1 MKSTYGW
8 TKQYLTKDGKPWLP
22 VMGEF
27 HFSRYPHRYWLEELE
42 KMKAGGVEIVS
53 TYIFWNHHEDI
64 SGELH
69 WDGDRDIHF
78 FLSCCSKAG
87 LLAFL
92 RPGPWCHGEAR
103 HGGFPDRLIE
113 SDMHLRSNDPAYLE
127 EVRCFWSSLFEQVGG
142 DLLKN
147 GGPVIGIQIENE
159 YSKGGNGCGDEHIRT
174 LTKIAKDIGFDVPL
188 WTATGWSSYIGDL
201 LPVSGGYVEE
211 PWHSSIEELPA
222 NDCFIFA
229 DKEHLPNIGKYLFD
243 PSLFPFL
250 TAELGG
256 GLQVT
261 YNRRPRVSAT
271 DVGAASLIRLGS
283 GANLLGYYVFHG
295 GTNPSGEKYTL
306 QESRSVGNSC
316 DLPAFSYDFQAPIRE
331 YGSIAESFREIRM
344 LSMFL
349 KDFGETLAPM
359 DAVIP
364 ADSPRDPENTQ
375 TLRSA
380 VRTDGRSGFI
390 FINNYQRRRK
400 MKKHENVRLCAGDV
414 RFPPTDILPGEYFFF
429 PFHMMLGETELISA
443 QATPLCRLRDSF
455 VFYADRDPQYSW
467 NGSPAKVLTL
477 SREDAKN
484 AVKVKFDDEY
494 LIICKQPVIETREGV
509 FCLARNDIELKVF
522 PALHNNGGEAG
533 GNPARYALPLPE
545 SYIKLRVNPL
555 MKVSDLY
562 REYELLLDGKIT
574 GDDVFLTVDYEGD
587 QAEIILDGK
596 KAADDYYRG
605 ESWEIGLKKWGFPR
619 KIILRIFAM
628 TQGAP
633 VFTDEPLNFVN
644 GRALCLNGVTA
655 KEEFRIKISPK
666 ILTES
671 DNT

>member
-8 TKQYLTKDGKPWLP
+8 TKQHLTKDGRPWLP

-53 TYIFWNHHEDI
+53 TYLFWNHHED
-64 SGELH
+64 SRGELH
-69 WDGDRDIHF
+69 WDGDRDIHR
-78 FLSCCSKAG
+78 FLSCCRAVG

-103 HGGFPDRLIE
+103 HGGFPDRLLE
-113 SDMHLRSNDPAYLE
+113 SNMHLRSNDPVYLA
-127 EVRCFWSSLFEQVGG
+127 EVRRFWSSLFEQVED
-142 DLLKN
+142 DLYIN
-147 GGPVIGIQIENE
+147 GGPVIGLQIENE
-159 YSKGGNGCGDEHIRT
+159 YSKNGNGCGDEHIRA
-174 LTKIAKDIGFDVPL
+174 LTKIAKEIGFDVPL

-261 YNRRPRVSAT
+261 YNRRPRVSAS

-283 GANLLGYYVFHG
+283 GANLLGYYVYHG
-295 GTNPSGEKYTL
+295 GTNPAGEKYTL
-306 QESRSVGNSC
+306 EESRSVGNSC

-349 KDFGETLAPM
+349 RDFGEALAPM

-364 ADSPRDPENTQ
+364 ADSPRDPEDMS
-375 TLRSA
+375 TLRTA
-380 VRTDGRSGFI
+380 VRTDGTSGFL
-390 FINNYQRRRK
+390 FINNYQRRRQ

-414 RFPPTDILPGEYFFF
+414 RFSPIDILPGEYFFF
-429 PFHMMLGETELISA
+429 PFHMKLGETELISA
-443 QATPLCRLRDSF
+443 AATPLCRLRDGF
-455 VFYADRDPQYSW
+455 VFYADRDPQYRWS
-467 NGSPAKVLTL
+467 GSPAKVLTL

-484 AVKVKFDDEY
+484 AVKVKLDNEY
-494 LIICKQPVIETREGV
+494 LIICKQPVIETKDGV
-509 FCLARNDIELKVF
+509 FCLARSDVELKIF
-522 PALHNNGGEAG
+522 PAPPDSATATENEWT
-533 GNPARYALPLPE
+533 RYTLPLPK
-545 SYIKLRVNPL
+545 SDVKLRLDPL

-562 REYELLLDGKIT
+562 REYELCLDGTIT

-587 QAEIILDGK
+587 QAELILDGRK
-596 KAADDYYRG
+596 VADDYYRG
-605 ESWEIGLKKWGFPR
+605 ERWEIGLKRWDFPR
-619 KIILRIFAM
+619 KMRLRIFAL

-633 VFTDEPLNFVN
+633 VFTDEPMKFEN
-644 GRALCLNGVTA
+644 GRVLRLNGVNA
-655 KEEFRIKISPK
+655 KEEFRIRIAPE
-666 ILTES
+666 ILS
-671 DNT
+671 GSK

>member
-8 TKQYLTKDGKPWLP
+8 TKQFLTKDGKPILP

-27 HFSRYPHRYWLEELE
+27 HFSRYPHRYWREELE

-64 SGELH
+64 HGNIH
-69 WDGDRDIHF
+69 WDGDRDIHS
-78 FLSCCSKAG
+78 FLKCCGEVG

-113 SDMHLRSNDPAYLE
+113 SDMHLRSNDPAYLG
-127 EVRCFWSSLFEQVGG
+127 EVRRFWSSLFEQTES
-142 DLLKN
+142 DLFKN

-159 YSKGGNGCGDEHIRT
+159 YSKGGSGCGDEHIRT
-174 LTKIAKDIGFDVPL
+174 LTKIAKEIGFDVPL

-211 PWHSSIEELPA
+211 PWHSSIGELPA

-243 PSLFPFL
+243 ASLFPFL

-261 YNRRPRVSAT
+261 YNRRPRVSAA
-271 DVGAASLIRLGS
+271 DIGAASLIRLGS

-295 GTNPSGEKYTL
+295 GTNPVGEKYTL
-306 QESRSVGNSC
+306 QESKSVGNSC

-331 YGSIAESFREIRM
+331 FGSIAESFREIRM

-364 ADSPRDPENTQ
+364 EDSPRDPEDTES
-375 TLRSA
+375 LRTA
-380 VRTDGRSGFI
+380 VRTDEKRGFI
-390 FINNYQRRRK
+390 FINNYQRRRN
-400 MKKHENVRLCAGDV
+400 MKKHENVCLRAGDV
-414 RFPPTDILPGEYFFF
+414 SFEPIDILPGEYFFL

-443 QATPLCRLRDSF
+443 AATPLCRLRDGF
-455 VFYADRDPQYSW
+455 VFYADRDARYRW
-467 NGSPAKVLTL
+467 NGKSAKVLTL
-477 SREDAKN
+477 SRKDAKN

-494 LIICKQPVIETREGV
+494 LIICKQPVIETSDGV
-509 FCLARNDIELKVF
+509 YCLARKDVELKIF
-522 PALHNNGGEAG
+522 PNLPDSGAEFENE
-533 GNPARYALPLPE
+533 PSRCTLPLPE
-545 SYIKLRVNPL
+545 SAIKLTVNPL
-555 MKVSDLY
+555 MKVSDIY
-562 REYELLLDGKIT
+562 REYELLLDGTIT

-587 QAEIILDGK
+587 QAELIVDGI

-605 ESWEIGLKKWGFPR
+605 DCWEIGLKRWDFPR
-619 KIILRIFAM
+619 KMLLRIFAM

-633 VFTDEPLNFVN
+633 VFTDEPLNFEN
-644 GRALCLNGVTA
+644 GRALRLNGVTA
-655 KEEFRIKISPK
+655 KEEFRIQISPDILSGSDK
-666 ILTES
+666 I
-671 DNT
+671 